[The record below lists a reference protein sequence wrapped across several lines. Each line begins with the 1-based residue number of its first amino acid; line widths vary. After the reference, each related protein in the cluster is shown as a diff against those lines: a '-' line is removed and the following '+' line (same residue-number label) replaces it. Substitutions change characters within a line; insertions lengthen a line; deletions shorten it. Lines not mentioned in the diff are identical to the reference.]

1 MGEYYDDTNKYSF
14 FIVGTLT
21 NGYLKNNETLK
32 ALNET
37 SEDIKFYLKLENNLV
52 TSNENEINA
61 TCVIP
66 KGSRYNMKNFVT
78 TKCIGEKKIL
88 ITNL

>member
-1 MGEYYDDTNKYSF
+1 MIQINNSF

-21 NGYLKNNETLK
+21 NGYFKNNETLI

-61 TCVIP
+61 TC
-66 KGSRYNMKNFVT
+66 N
-78 TKCIGEKKIL
+78 TKRLTI
-88 ITNL
+88 